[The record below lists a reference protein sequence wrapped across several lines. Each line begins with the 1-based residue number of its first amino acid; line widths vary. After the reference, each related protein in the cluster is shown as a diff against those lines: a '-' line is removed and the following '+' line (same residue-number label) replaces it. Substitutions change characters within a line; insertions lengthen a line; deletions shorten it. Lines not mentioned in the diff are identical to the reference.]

1 VIKYL
6 IVALLFV
13 LLWINGC
20 DNDHYLMIDNPDPVD
35 NPEHIYD
42 ASEKPVLR
50 LYLGVSSEEDYK
62 EYVIKYFPEK
72 V

>member
-1 VIKYL
+1 
-6 IVALLFV
+6 
-13 LLWINGC
+13 
-20 DNDHYLMIDNPDPVD
+20 MIDNPDPVD

>member
-1 VIKYL
+1 MTKYL
-6 IVALLFV
+6 VLIFSIIVLLFL
-13 LLWINGC
+13 LLWFSGC
-20 DNDHYLMIDNPDPVD
+20 DNNHYLMID

-42 ASEKPVLR
+42 ASEDPVLR